1 MIQMRWPRVAP
12 APCAAGT
19 SGRTRPRATARF
31 RTTGHETRAGH
42 GKGMEA
48 GKSPCR
54 WCLYYIA
61 GIVILLFSDE
71 WDGVGR
77 MAAGVGAAEEARGVA
92 HAPH

>member
-1 MIQMRWPRVAP
+1 M
-12 APCAAGT
+12 AAG
-19 SGRTRPRATARF
+19 GAGAVCCGDKRQDEAQGDGKIQDDRTR
-31 RTTGHETRAGH
+31 TRAGH

-71 WDGVGR
+71 WDGVGQ
-77 MAAGVGAAEEARGVA
+77 MGAGVGAAEEARGVA